1 MGNGY
6 IKGSLSL
13 STGTYSKRE
22 AKCPIC
28 GKMFRVP
35 VENVFWYR
43 DGNRKID
50 VCGYTCHGK
59 ALARGKKKRKERMCG
74 K

>member
-1 MGNGY
+1 MGDGY
-6 IKGSLSL
+6 IKGSLNL
-13 STGTYSKRE
+13 SMGTYGKRDK
-22 AKCPIC
+22 KCPIC
-28 GKMFRVP
+28 GKSFRVP

-43 DGNRKID
+43 EGDRKID

-59 ALARGKKKRKERMCG
+59 ALERGKRKRKPRMCG